1 LTKYSHSA
9 LVEMTQEKTAEGLRV
24 TRWLFVERDTQ
35 SLAVAKRPC
44 DCCMGQFWPNVT
56 GRRYFADTI

>member
-1 LTKYSHSA
+1 MYFADCKFLT
-9 LVEMTQEKTAEGLRV
+9 R
-24 TRWLFVERDTQ
+24 

-56 GRRYFADTI
+56 ETVFCGYYRSIFNHYDVIVLESYRIRWNNAK

>member
-1 LTKYSHSA
+1 
-9 LVEMTQEKTAEGLRV
+9 MTQEKTAEGLRV

-44 DCCMGQFWPNVT
+44 DCCMGQFWPNV
-56 GRRYFADTI
+56 